1 MPDTPETI
9 PGIDDASKP
18 SSKASYADLFLR
30 LLDGVF
36 LIDPETFM
44 ILEHNDS
51 ALRLFD
57 IELPSVVGT
66 EFNDFAF
73 QEIRGDLQKK
83 LRISRRRYY
92 PVEFEG
98 KFRSA
103 SGRELIAHL
112 SMCPLKIGDTQEL
125 IQIVAQDVTKIR
137 EDEAKLAKYVGE
149 IETLNEK
156 LASLSITDELTTLN
170 NVRRFKEVLAIEHER
185 AARYGSTYSII
196 FLDADNFK
204 HYNDRNG
211 HPAGDVLLKG
221 LAALFKTQ
229 VRGTDTLARYGGEEF
244 VVLCPEVGVEGAAV
258 VAERMRTAVCTQTFP
273 HAEAQ
278 PLGCVSISIG
288 VASFPADGKTAEEIL
303 KAADEGVYHSKKSGR
318 NRVTTATQL
327 KTTATATS

>member
-1 MPDTPETI
+1 MSETTVTTQTTDTE
-9 PGIDDASKP
+9 KP

-36 LIDPETFM
+36 LIDPETFK
-44 ILEHNDS
+44 ILEHNDA

-57 IELPSVVGT
+57 VELPTVVGT
-66 EFNDFAF
+66 DFTDFAAT
-73 QEIRGDLQKK
+73 EIRDDLRKK
-83 LRISRRRYY
+83 QRMSRRRYY

-98 KFRSA
+98 KFRS
-103 SGRELIAHL
+103 STGRELIARL
-112 SMCPLKIGDTQEL
+112 SMCPLKVSETQEL

-137 EDEAKLAKYVGE
+137 EDEAKLAKYVTQ
-149 IETLNEK
+149 IESLNDK

-170 NVRRFKEVLAIEHER
+170 NVRRFKEMLAIEHER

-211 HPAGDVLLKG
+211 HPAGDVILKG
-221 LAALFKTQ
+221 LAAIFKAQ

-244 VVLCPEVGVEGAAV
+244 VVLCPEVSIEGATV
-258 VAERMRTAVCTQTFP
+258 VAERMRNAVCTQSFP

-278 PLGCVSISIG
+278 PLGYVSISVG
-288 VASFPADGKTAEEIL
+288 VASYPADGKTAEEIL
-303 KAADEGVYHSKKSGR
+303 KAADEGVYHSKKNGR
-318 NRVTTATQL
+318 NRVTTTTQI
-327 KTTATATS
+327 KAVTAS

>member
-1 MPDTPETI
+1 MTGTPEI
-9 PGIDDASKP
+9 PQTHESVKP

-36 LIDPETFM
+36 LVDPETFM
-44 ILEHNDS
+44 ILEHND
-51 ALRLFD
+51 AAMRLFD
-57 IELPSVVGT
+57 VELPSVVGT
-66 EFNDFAF
+66 EFTDFAF

-98 KFRSA
+98 KFRA
-103 SGRELIAHL
+103 SNGRELIGHL
-112 SMCPLKIGDTQEL
+112 SMCPLKISETQEL

-137 EDEAKLAKYVGE
+137 ADEAKLAKYVSE
-149 IETLNEK
+149 IENLNGK

-170 NVRRFKEVLAIEHER
+170 NVRRFKEMLAIEHER

-211 HPAGDVLLKG
+211 HPAGDVILKG
-221 LAALFKTQ
+221 LAALFKSQ

-244 VVLCPEVGVEGAAV
+244 VVLCPEVAIDGATI
-258 VAERMRTAVCTQTFP
+258 VAERMRSAVCAQSFP

-278 PLGCVSISIG
+278 PLGCVSISVG
-288 VASFPADGKTAEEIL
+288 VASFPADGKTAEEVL
-303 KAADEGVYHSKKSGR
+303 KAADEGVYHSKKNGR
-318 NRVTTATQL
+318 NRVTTSTLLKAATL
-327 KTTATATS
+327 K